1 MKINININ
9 TKYSI
14 GDVVTAN
21 YYNSKKKPH
30 TMVIYKEDGR
40 YEEVPQPF
48 TITDIVISIK
58 DNTTTYELTAYTEV
72 DGRVVTAFT
81 RKVKEKDI
89 IGKIN

>member
-1 MKINININ
+1 MKININ

-21 YYNSKKKPH
+21 YYNSKKPH
-30 TMVIYKEDGR
+30 NLVIYKEDGG

-48 TITDIVISIK
+48 TITDIIISIK

-72 DGRVVTAFT
+72 YGRVVTAFT